1 MQTKKRID
9 EKPRFAPTL
18 CLTHNCNLNCIYC
31 YQTHDTQKH
40 MSFET
45 AKKCIDWIFSNIPK
59 DFEGVELD
67 FIGGEPL
74 LEFDLIKQIFTYVKS
89 TYPKEKCIFY
99 ATTNGTVLTDE
110 MKKWYT
116 ERKGCCVLGLSL
128 DGKKETQD
136 YNRSNSFDKIDLDF
150 FLKNWPWQGV
160 KMTLSEFSLDHLA
173 ENIIFCHEL
182 GFSEVGGVNLF
193 EGTFDWSDEK
203 WIQKL
208 VPQLKTLVDYYVEH
222 DDTEV
227 NQMLNRHLEACEYS
241 DRKEKRR
248 WCGIGGGAVFFDV
261 DGRKLPCTFCTPM
274 TFDEKT
280 LTEICNHDFSKVDDF
295 IDDECYNNCYIYP
308 TCPHCAG
315 ANYMTQRTF
324 KTRDKSKCR
333 IQKLISLFAADLLTK
348 RILKNPDKFEKYRR
362 GLMIDAIQK
371 IRELYLPEFKEYFE
385 DE

>member
-1 MQTKKRID
+1 MQTRKRID

-18 CLTHNCNLNCIYC
+18 CLTHSCNLNCIYC
-31 YQTHDTQKH
+31 YQKHDPQKR

-45 AKKCIDWIFSNIPK
+45 AKKCIDWIFSNIPEEY
-59 DFEGVELD
+59 EGVELD

-74 LEFDLIKQIFTYVKS
+74 LEFELIKQIFTYVKS
-89 TYPKEKCIFY
+89 TYPNEKCIFY

-110 MKKWYT
+110 MKEWYT
-116 ERKGCCVLGLSL
+116 QRKNCCVLGLSL

-136 YNRSNSFDKIDLDF
+136 YNRSNSFDKIDLNF

-173 ENIIFCHEL
+173 ENIIFCHEF

-208 VPQLKTLVDYYVEH
+208 IPQLQTLVDYYVEH
-222 DDTEV
+222 DEIQV

-248 WCGIGGGAVFFDV
+248 WCGIGEGAVFFDV

-315 ANYMTQRTF
+315 ANYLTQRTF

-348 RILKNPDKFEKYRR
+348 RILKNPGKFEEARR
-362 GLMIDAIQK
+362 GMMIDAIQK
-371 IRELYLPEFKEYFE
+371 IRELYLPEFKAYFE
-385 DE
+385 DK

>member
-1 MQTKKRID
+1 MKKNNSQ
-9 EKPRFAPTL
+9 KPRFAPTL

-31 YQTHDTQKH
+31 YQKHDTHKR

-45 AKKCIDWIFSNIPK
+45 AKKCIDWIFSNIPEEY
-59 DFEGVELD
+59 EGVELD

-74 LEFDLIKQIFTYVKS
+74 LEFELIKQIFSYVKS

-110 MKKWYT
+110 MKKWYK
-116 ERKGCCVLGLSL
+116 ERKCCCVLGLSL

-203 WIQKL
+203 WIRKL

-222 DDTEV
+222 DEVNV

-280 LTEICNHDFSKVDDF
+280 LTEICNYDFSKVDDF
-295 IDDECYNNCYIYP
+295 IDDECYSNCYIYP

-315 ANYMTQRTF
+315 ANYLTQKTF

-333 IQKLISLFAADLLTK
+333 IQKLISLFVADLLTK
-348 RILKNPDKFEKYRR
+348 RILKNPEKFEESRR

>member
-1 MQTKKRID
+1 
-9 EKPRFAPTL
+9 
-18 CLTHNCNLNCIYC
+18 
-31 YQTHDTQKH
+31 

-74 LEFDLIKQIFTYVKS
+74 LEFALIKQIFAYVKS

-116 ERKGCCVLGLSL
+116 ERKSCCVLGLSL

-136 YNRSNSFDKIDLDF
+136 YNRSNSFDKIDLGF
-150 FLKNWPWQGV
+150 FLKNWPWQGI

-173 ENIIFCHEL
+173 ENIIYCHEL
-182 GFSEVGGVNLF
+182 GFSEIGGVNLV

-208 VPQLKTLVDYYVEH
+208 IPQLKILVDYYVEH
-222 DDTEV
+222 DDLNV

-280 LTEICNHDFSKVDDF
+280 LTEICNHDFSKIDDF

-315 ANYMTQRTF
+315 ANYMTQKTF

-333 IQKLISLFAADLLTK
+333 IQKLISLFAADLLTR
-348 RILKNPDKFEKYRR
+348 RILKKPGKFEERRR

-371 IRELYLPEFKEYFE
+371 IRDLYLSDFAQYFE